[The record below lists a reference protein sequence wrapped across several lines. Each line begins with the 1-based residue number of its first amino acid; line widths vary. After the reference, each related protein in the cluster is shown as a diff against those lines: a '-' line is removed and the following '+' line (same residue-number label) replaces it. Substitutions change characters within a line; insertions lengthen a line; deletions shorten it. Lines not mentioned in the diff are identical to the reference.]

1 MKAPRPTGKLHP
13 QLAKPSNG
21 LANPITAGGPPGL
34 SRGGWGFGVRHA
46 KFSVASAGIWL
57 NNLPMQIHIDRG
69 GQRFGP
75 FSVEQINSH
84 LADGTIL
91 PTDLGWTDGM
101 AEWVP
106 VINVPGV
113 TTATAA
119 AAAPPP
125 PSPPAAAG
133 LSCPQCQAEV
143 TLGQVVCMG
152 CGTNLQS
159 GETAAAPTAGNKKL
173 LVGIGAG
180 VGVLALAA
188 VGVFVVYPKLT
199 ADDANSN
206 TGDSSAEEQLPS
218 DQDGPGMGMGQ
229 RPGGG
234 FTGGKGGGQKG
245 GGQKGGF
252 GGQGQ
257 PKGGGGNMLARFDQD
272 KDGKL
277 SREEVPQQMS
287 RFFDSVDKNRDGFI
301 DQTEFQAVAAM
312 MGGGQPKGG
321 GQKGGFGGQGG
332 GQGRPK
338 GKGGGFDPMRYDRNK
353 DGKISRNEVPQQMS
367 RFFDVADKNKDGFLD
382 QNEMRSFGAGFGGFG
397 GKGRQPGGGPQRP
410 PQGVPQGQPQPRNPQ

>member
-1 MKAPRPTGKLHP
+1 
-13 QLAKPSNG
+13 
-21 LANPITAGGPPGL
+21 
-34 SRGGWGFGVRHA
+34 
-46 KFSVASAGIWL
+46 
-57 NNLPMQIHIDRG
+57 MQIHIDRG

-75 FSVEQINSH
+75 YSIEQVKAH

-101 AEWVP
+101 TDWVP
-106 VINVPGV
+106 VTQVPGV
-113 TTATAA
+113 ATAAAA

-125 PSPPAAAG
+125 PSPPAAEG
-133 LSCPQCQAEV
+133 LTCPKCQAEV
-143 TLGQVVCMG
+143 TVGQVVCMG

-159 GETAAAPTAGNKKL
+159 GETAFAPTATKSVGNKKL

-199 ADDANSN
+199 ADDADSN
-206 TGDSSAEEQLPS
+206 TGDSSAEEQSPS
-218 DQDGPGMGMGQ
+218 DKGGPGMGMG
-229 RPGGG
+229 
-234 FTGGKGGGQKG
+234 KGGR
-245 GGQKGGF
+245 QKGGF

-277 SREEVPQQMS
+277 SRAEVPQQMS
-287 RFFDSVDKNRDGFI
+287 QFFDSVDKNRDGFI

-367 RFFDVADKNKDGFLD
+367 RFFDMADKNKDGFLD
-382 QNEMRSFGAGFGGFG
+382 QTEMQGFGAGCGGFG
-397 GKGRQPGGGPQRP
+397 GKGRPPSGGPQRT
-410 PQGVPQGQPQPRNPQ
+410 PQGGPQGQPQPRNP